1 MGRIVNQRELS
12 EITGVSQVSL
22 WTWGKEGMP
31 VLRTGATGEENQYD
45 TEAVIR
51 WMIDR
56 EVARL
61 GVVDQKDR
69 LARLQGDKIEMELAG
84 SRGELVPAAAIE
96 PTWSSIVTA
105 VRQAALALPV
115 RLAPLLEAT
124 PGVDAKRALIEEE
137 VHDVLQKLSTYEHAG
152 PDDDGAPGDGEVR
165 AAQEDPA
172 QPVG

>member
-1 MGRIVNQRELS
+1 MGRICNQRELS

-31 VLRTGATGEENQYD
+31 LLRAGATGEENQYD

-56 EVARL
+56 EVAKL
-61 GVVDQKDR
+61 GREDQKER
-69 LARLQGDKIEMELAG
+69 LARLQGDKIEMELAV
-84 SRGELVPAAAIE
+84 SRGELVPAAMIE

-105 VRQAALALPV
+105 VRQALLSIPV
-115 RLAPLLEAT
+115 RLAPLLEVT

-137 VHDVLQKLSTYEHAG
+137 VHDVLLKLSSDDPSGTDEPEA
-152 PDDDGAPGDGEVR
+152 PDDGEVR
-165 AAQEDPA
+165 PAEEAAA
-172 QPVG
+172 GPVG